1 MRMCSERDYMC
12 IYIYICICVCTWYT
26 VYGIGFRD
34 PRDIGGLQDEVGIL
48 PKDVA
53 C

>member
-1 MRMCSERDYMC
+1 MNVITCV
-12 IYIYICICVCTWYT
+12 YIYICMCVYM
-26 VYGIGFRD
+26 VYGIGFTD
-34 PRDIGGLQDEVGIL
+34 PRDRGGLQDEVGIL